1 MRPWLGNAIALK
13 PRYHQHYTLS
23 FNIMQNPHPPIGAKS
38 MFEVTP
44 LHSENDSQRLG
55 EILCQCF
62 NFAREK
68 VPAYLEGIGIENFRV
83 VRSNQGVLGGLAI
96 YNMAQYF
103 GGKAIPTGGV
113 AAVGIAPEYRGQ
125 GAAKVL
131 LRAILQ
137 ELYAKNVPLSTLYP
151 ATQRLYRAVGYE
163 QAGMRCLWQIPLA
176 DLALRDRICSV
187 YYLEK
192 PDIFKLNKIYQQLA
206 PRFDGY
212 LHRHLFLWARILH
225 EEAPFYAYELREG
238 EIPVG
243 YIIYQQDR
251 SEAGLTLQIRD
262 WVALT
267 PGALQTLWTLI
278 SDYRSQVDYCRWY
291 GGTIEPRL
299 LCLPEQ
305 TAEIRESDTWF
316 LRVVNVPQALML
328 RGYPDGIEGELY
340 FEVQDDVIP
349 QNEGK
354 WVLRLSQGTATV
366 EKSDRAD
373 LSFNSRGM
381 AALYAGL
388 YSAQQLAATGL
399 IAGTEKAIQWANTLF
414 RANCPNMPDFF

>member
-1 MRPWLGNAIALK
+1 
-13 PRYHQHYTLS
+13 
-23 FNIMQNPHPPIGAKS
+23 

-44 LHSENDSQRLG
+44 LQSENDSQRFG
-55 EILCQCF
+55 DILCQSF
-62 NFAREK
+62 NFEREK
-68 VPAYLEGIGIENFRV
+68 LPAYLEGIGLENFRV
-83 VRSNQGVLGGLAI
+83 VRSNQGILGGLAI

-103 GGKAIPTGGV
+103 GGKAIPTGGI
-113 AAVGIAPEYRGQ
+113 AAVGIAPECRGQ
-125 GAAKVL
+125 GAAKAL
-131 LRAILQ
+131 LRATLQ

-163 QAGMRCLWQIPLA
+163 QGGVRCLWKIPLA
-176 DLALRDRICSV
+176 NLALRDRVCSV
-187 YYLEK
+187 HYIEK
-192 PDIFKLNKIYQQLA
+192 PDIFKLNEIYQQLA
-206 PRFDGY
+206 PRYNGY
-212 LHRHLFLWARILH
+212 LDRHLFLWARILH
-225 EEAPFYAYELREG
+225 EEDPFYSYEVRDG
-238 EIPVG
+238 EIAVG

-251 SEAGLTLQIRD
+251 SEAGLTLHIRD

-278 SDYRSQVDYCRWY
+278 SDHRSQVNYCRWY

-305 TAEIRESDTWF
+305 TATIRESDIWF

-349 QNEGK
+349 QNNGK
-354 WVLRLSQGTATV
+354 WVLRLSQKRVMV

-373 LSFNSRGM
+373 LILNSRGIT
-381 AALYAGL
+381 ALYAGL

-399 IAGTEKAIQWANTLF
+399 IEGTAEAIQVANTLF
-414 RANCPNMPDFF
+414 SVNCPNMPDFF

>member
-1 MRPWLGNAIALK
+1 
-13 PRYHQHYTLS
+13 
-23 FNIMQNPHPPIGAKS
+23 

-55 EILCQCF
+55 DILCQCF

-68 VPAYLEGIGIENFRV
+68 VPAYQEGIGIENFRV
-83 VRSNQGVLGGLAI
+83 VRSNQGILGGLAI
-96 YNMAQYF
+96 YEMAQYF
-103 GGKAIPTGGV
+103 GGKGIPTGGI
-113 AAVGIAPEYRGQ
+113 AAVGIAPECRGQ
-125 GAAKVL
+125 GAARAL
-131 LRAILQ
+131 LQGTLQ

-163 QAGMRCLWQIPLA
+163 QAGVRCLWQIPLA
-176 DLALRDRICSV
+176 DLALRDRVCSV
-187 YYLEK
+187 HYIEK
-192 PDIFKLNKIYQQLA
+192 PDIFELNEIYQQFA
-206 PRFDGY
+206 PRCDGY
-212 LHRHLFLWARILH
+212 LDRHLFLWARILH
-225 EEAPFYAYELREG
+225 EEDPFYAYEVREG
-238 EIPVG
+238 DRAVG

-278 SDYRSQVDYCRWY
+278 SDHRSQVDYCRWY
-291 GGTIEPRL
+291 SGTIEPRL

-305 TAEIRESDTWF
+305 TAQIRESNTWF
-316 LRVVNVPQALML
+316 LRVVNVPQALIL
-328 RGYPDGIEGELY
+328 RGYSDGIEGELY

-349 QNEGK
+349 QNSGK
-354 WVLRLSQGTATV
+354 WVLQVSQGIATV

-373 LSFNSRGM
+373 LCFHSRGM

-399 IAGTEKAIQWANTLF
+399 IEGTADAILLANTLF
-414 RANCPNMPDFF
+414 SANCPNMPDFF